1 MTLFDQVTPDD
12 SGNVFIN
19 SNYIWNEVFM
29 TRLIRIIV
37 NEFLSRNRRFDL
49 KWLEMITCDRCNSRK
64 FQFCKSIVSK
74 FWIFLELEMKIFKS
88 FWECQKIIN
97 PPIAKTCRFIYIY
110 WNTYKKYIV
119 RSSKLIFYVIVIA
132 FYILKLH
139 ILFLKLCRLL

>member
-1 MTLFDQVTPDD
+1 MTPDD

-49 KWLEMITCDRCNSRK
+49 KWLQMITCDRCNSRK
-64 FQFCKSIVSK
+64 FQFCKSIFSK
-74 FWIFLELEMKIFKS
+74 FWIFLELEMKIFKPFS
-88 FWECQKIIN
+88 ESEKIIN

-110 WNTYKKYIV
+110 WNTYRKYIV
-119 RSSKLIFYVIVIA
+119 RSSKLILYNTVWAGKIIPKKRVCFDSEIPN
-132 FYILKLH
+132 F
-139 ILFLKLCRLL
+139 